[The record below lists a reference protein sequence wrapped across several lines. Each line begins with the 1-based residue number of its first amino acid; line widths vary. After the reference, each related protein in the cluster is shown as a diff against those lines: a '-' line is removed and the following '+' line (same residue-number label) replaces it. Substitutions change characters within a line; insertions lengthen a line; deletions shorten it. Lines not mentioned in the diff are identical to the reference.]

1 MLTPPHRRFDG
12 AGGQPAK
19 SATRSAAP
27 PTGRA
32 VISLC
37 ARYPAS
43 GPQGAAPGS
52 SPIPPQTGCRIR
64 NSPSDF
70 GIAGN
75 ARPRHRRCRIHR
87 FHPCRTSG
95 SKISAPSPASFHL
108 SSELAG
114 LSPQLVRHTCQ
125 VHELEEEFRG
135 RRVVVIGAGQ
145 SALETA
151 ALMHEAGVDVQVIA
165 RTKALESNGPNPEH
179 LNALGHIKRPVTQLS
194 EGWRCAFWNT
204 PSAFRGLPES
214 YRITMAKT
222 VLGLLSQP
230 IGRSDAL
237 EGHRDQN
244 SATALVS
251 RQIVC
256 KNAE

>member
-1 MLTPPHRRFDG
+1 M
-12 AGGQPAK
+12 
-19 SATRSAAP
+19 
-27 PTGRA
+27 RA
-32 VISLC
+32 LVT
-37 ARYPAS
+37 
-43 GPQGAAPGS
+43 GAAGFIVS
-52 SPIPPQTGCRIR
+52 TLVDHRGRKSQRRPP
-64 NSPSDF
+64 
-70 GIAGN
+70 AY
-75 ARPRHRRCRIHR
+75 
-87 FHPCRTSG
+87 
-95 SKISAPSPASFHL
+95 FHL

-151 ALMHEAGVDVQVIA
+151 ALVHEAGVDVQVIA

-204 PSAFRGLPES
+204 PSAFRRLPES
-214 YRITMAKT
+214 YRITKAKT

-237 EGHRDQN
+237 GGYRNQN
-244 SATALVS
+244 SVKMLVL

-256 KNAE
+256 KNAQ